1 MHEGMNTGVLWAR
14 PKKGLHHLC
23 SHFIGEKVAIRP
35 LVKCIAHVV
44 QENRGFGDQQAVSA
58 TGEIWWLLCFWLE
71 QLMMDGISKCIGD
84 YKRRIWSGEEREM
97 KSSHWN
103 IFSLMCSWD
112 IQVGICNWKMV
123 VQAWFSLR
131 DIRFR
136 DIQLESHPIIKCL
149 IFGVISA

>member
-58 TGEIWWLLCFWLE
+58 TGEIW
-71 QLMMDGISKCIGD
+71 
-84 YKRRIWSGEEREM
+84 
-97 KSSHWN
+97 
-103 IFSLMCSWD
+103 
-112 IQVGICNWKMV
+112 
-123 VQAWFSLR
+123 
-131 DIRFR
+131 
-136 DIQLESHPIIKCL
+136 
-149 IFGVISA
+149 